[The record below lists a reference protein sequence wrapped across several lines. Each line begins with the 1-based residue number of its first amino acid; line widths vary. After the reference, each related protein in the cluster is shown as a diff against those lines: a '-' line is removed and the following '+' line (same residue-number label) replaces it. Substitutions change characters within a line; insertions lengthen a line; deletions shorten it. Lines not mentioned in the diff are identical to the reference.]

1 MLKYEDISKAKYTNT
16 EFKLYNDTGNQI
28 YISSFDNSDYISD
41 GNNVFMHNAFYYNF
55 DNDTINIKLV
65 ISFSM
70 IRTGIKILY
79 SSVNS
84 DRLIIKH
91 YGN

>member
-1 MLKYEDISKAKYTNT
+1 M
-16 EFKLYNDTGNQI
+16 EFKLYDNTGNQI
-28 YISSFDNSDYISD
+28 YISTFDNSDYISD
-41 GNNVFMHNAFYYNF
+41 SNNVFMHNAFYYNF
-55 DNDTINIKLV
+55 DSDTINIKLV

-79 SSVNS
+79 KSVNT